1 MAIHHPTRPPARR
14 VALLGLALL
23 AASLVALVP
32 QPSAG
37 ATTTATPVMG
47 PSSVTASNLAAWY
60 RSKSKTNGAT
70 VGIDTLARF
79 FIEEGAAE
87 GVAGDVAFAQSI
99 VETGY
104 FGFSSRV
111 PGSFNNF
118 SGLGAVDGGSGAE
131 AFPDARTGVR
141 AQIQHL
147 RAYADPT
154 VTTSNLAYPLV
165 NPRFRFVLPKGK
177 APLWEQFGN
186 GIWASSSTYATLIL
200 GVHRQIVAFA
210 GRIPTTTT
218 TTTTTTTLPATTWR
232 PFASPEALVAQA
244 HRDLLSR
251 EPSSVEVSVGAGSL
265 RSGAIR
271 PAAYLASLIEGEA
284 SAHSAPVVRLYLA
297 ALGRLPDRN
306 GLQYWTRRHAAGI
319 TISHL
324 AGQFLHSAEFER
336 RYGTPNDAGFVD
348 QLYRNVLGRA
358 GDPSGVDY
366 WTRRISGG
374 QVVRTRLLVQFSES
388 PEHIRGTQVRVD
400 ASIVY
405 LGMMLRPADPSVLSW
420 WNTKRTSGSTL
431 DVLTSLVLQSSAY
444 QLRFS

>member
-1 MAIHHPTRPPARR
+1 MGPAS
-14 VALLGLALL
+14 V
-23 AASLVALVP
+23 
-32 QPSAG
+32 SAG
-37 ATTTATPVMG
+37 
-47 PSSVTASNLAAWY
+47 NLAAWY
-60 RSKSKTNGAT
+60 RTKSKVNGAT
-70 VGIDTLARF
+70 VDIDTLARF
-79 FIEEGAAE
+79 YIEEGAAE

-111 PGSFNNF
+111 PASFNNF
-118 SGLGAVDGGSGAE
+118 AGLGAVDGGSSAE

-154 VTTSNLAYPLV
+154 VTPSNLAHPLV

-177 APLWEQFGN
+177 APLWDQFGN
-186 GIWASSSTYATLIL
+186 GIWASAPTYATLVL

-210 GRIPTTTT
+210 RANP
-218 TTTTTTTLPATTWR
+218 TTTTTTLPATTWR

-251 EPSSVEVSVGAGSL
+251 EPSSAEVTVGAGSL

-271 PAAYLASLIEGEA
+271 PAAYMASLVNGEA
-284 SAHSAPVVRLYLA
+284 RAHGAPVVRLYLA
-297 ALGRLPDRN
+297 ALGRLPDRS
-306 GLQYWTRRHAAGI
+306 GLQYWTRRHGAGI
-319 TISHL
+319 TISRL
-324 AGQFLHSAEFER
+324 ADQFLDSAEFER

-358 GDPSGVDY
+358 GDPSGTDY
-366 WTRRISGG
+366 WTRRIAGG
-374 QVVRTRLLVQFSES
+374 QVGRARLMVQFSES
-388 PEHIRGTQVRVD
+388 PEHIRRTQVSVD

-405 LGMMLRPADPSVLSW
+405 LGMVLRPPDPSVLSW
-420 WNTKRTSGSTL
+420 WNTKSASGSTL
-431 DVLTSLVLQSSAY
+431 EVLTSLVLESPAY
-444 QLRFS
+444 QLRFN